1 VDAAG
6 EVIPPASGGRH
17 LDGVVQSSGHTPQW
31 MDPSNESFHA
41 RSANQGLAPCGVC
54 HGPALDGVGGTGA
67 GPCARCHVPV
77 NGVAW
82 TESCVMCH
90 GGTDNATGAPPKAT
104 WGSTSAVAV
113 GAHTRHVGANRASR
127 PIACEECHTRPA
139 DVFAAGHVSG
149 QAAVAFAGPLAG
161 TTGGTWNQPGTGLP
175 TCSSTYCHGNFKRG
189 NLTNVPSWTGTNQ
202 AACGTCHA
210 ARPVAYLHQ
219 RHQRDSSGAGLAWWP
234 LPGGS
239 AYVTCGDC
247 HDGIAASTSNT
258 GLPTLAT
265 VSGAGPVLHVDGKPD
280 VVFRAGGTYSL
291 TTATEGSCSSMAC
304 HPGETKAWP
313 R

>member
-1 VDAAG
+1 
-6 EVIPPASGGRH
+6 
-17 LDGVVQSSGHTPQW
+17 
-31 MDPSNESFHA
+31 
-41 RSANQGLAPCGVC
+41 
-54 HGPALDGVGGTGA
+54 
-67 GPCARCHVPV
+67 V

-82 TESCVMCH
+82 TENCVMCH
-90 GGTDNATGAPPKAT
+90 GGTDNPTGAPPKAT
-104 WGSTSAVAV
+104 WASTSAVAV

-139 DVFAAGHVSG
+139 DVFAEGHVSG

-161 TTGGTWNQPGTGLP
+161 PTGGTWNLPGTGLP

-210 ARPVAYLHQ
+210 ARPVAFLHN

-234 LPGGS
+234 LPGGLP
-239 AYVTCGDC
+239 YVTCGDC
-247 HDGIAASTSNT
+247 HDGIAASTSNV
-258 GLPTLAT
+258 GVPTLVT
-265 VSGAGPVLHVDGKPD
+265 VNGAGPVLHVDGKPD
-280 VVFRAGGTYSL
+280 VVFRGGGTYEV
-291 TTATEGSCSSMAC
+291 TVAEGTCSNMAC